1 MQNTLLC
8 FIITF
13 LITLLV
19 SPCVVKLLK
28 ILKGEQSI
36 LSYVD
41 KHQSKQG
48 TLTIGG
54 LIFILGTIISFFLFC
69 HGNNRLA
76 FIVLLIFADTVTAEK
91 SDIMP
96 LFSCLFCLLLKFNFI
111 LKVFFFGV
119 KCSFTME

>member
-19 SPCVVKLLK
+19 SPFVVKLLK

-54 LIFILGTIISFFLFC
+54 LIFILGTIISL
-69 HGNNRLA
+69 G
-76 FIVLLIFADTVTAEK
+76 IG
-91 SDIMP
+91 
-96 LFSCLFCLLLKFNFI
+96 LLLTK
-111 LKVFFFGV
+111 
-119 KCSFTME
+119 